1 MLEFAKDSYNKLCAP
16 ARFYLI
22 FSSFAF
28 FFMIIQNLNN
38 DELFCLGELGCYT
51 ENSIYI
57 LLFKIVYIIFWTW
70 LLNIICR
77 GGGTLFS
84 WILVLLPFI
93 LFFILLL
100 LILFK

>member
-38 DELFCLGELGCYT
+38 DELFCLTSLDRDPGDRKGD
-51 ENSIYI
+51 N
-57 LLFKIVYIIFWTW
+57 
-70 LLNIICR
+70 
-77 GGGTLFS
+77 
-84 WILVLLPFI
+84 
-93 LFFILLL
+93 
-100 LILFK
+100 